1 MLMKTENR
9 NSMKNS
15 NFTVAILVSTYNWP
29 QALEII
35 FKSILQQTR
44 QPDEILIAD
53 DGSGEETA
61 RLIARYS
68 HIFAVPLKHAWQED
82 DGFRKSQILNKAVK
96 LADSDYII
104 EIDGDIVM
112 HPRFIED
119 HVNHARPGLF
129 VQGART
135 MVSEEKTMEILHT
148 HEVDLGFFSPGIAN
162 RFNSLRFPPLSVLI
176 RGRARSAENTK
187 GCNIAFWKDDFI
199 AINGYDNH
207 FNGWGSEDYEFAAR
221 LINIG
226 VLKSRLKLAAVCYH
240 LHHSCN
246 SRSQQIVNELRYSE
260 TVVKRLTVCTN
271 GYAEV

>member
-1 MLMKTENR
+1 
-9 NSMKNS
+9 MKNS

-29 QALEII
+29 QALELI
-35 FKSILQQTR
+35 FKSIKQQTR
-44 QPDEILIAD
+44 QPDEILVAD

-61 RLIARYS
+61 RLIARYRS
-68 HIFAVPLKHAWQED
+68 QFNIPIKHAWQED
-82 DGFRKSQILNKAVK
+82 VGFRKSKILNKAVK
-96 LADSDYII
+96 LADSDYIV
-104 EIDGDIVM
+104 EIDGDIIL
-112 HPRFIED
+112 HPKFIED
-119 HVNHARPGLF
+119 HIRHARRGIF

-135 MVSEEKTMEILHT
+135 MISEEKTMEILAT
-148 HEVDLGFFSPGIAN
+148 RRARISFFTNGIAN
-162 RFNSLRFPPLSVLI
+162 RFNSLRFPPLSFLI
-176 RGRARSAENTK
+176 RTRARSAENTK

-246 SRSQQIVNELRYSE
+246 SRSQQVVNELRYSE
-260 TVVKRLTVCTN
+260 TVVKRLTVCAN